1 MWKNNKKDVPAD
13 LDSVTRRLSW
23 ESLTAG
29 GGELKGGCLLEHL
42 AVYFNLT

>member
-29 GGELKGGCLLEHL
+29 GGVERWLSLRALGCLL
-42 AVYFNLT
+42 